1 MFKVPE
7 IDNFLTHCIAE
18 GDFSSAVYLVGT
30 PGKVYF
36 EGACGLAVATPAN
49 ISATLETIYDLASL
63 TKPLVTT
70 LLLTQL
76 IEAREIS
83 PQDPIS
89 HYLPLFD
96 TPDKRTITIAQLA
109 SHCSGLPKWLPFY
122 ALIDAETPVI
132 ARLTKVVELIA
143 QQPLA
148 NPTGTKVAYSDL
160 NFLTLSLLLTTLT
173 GKPLDILAHQN
184 IIQPLGLTHTC
195 FQPPAE
201 WQPQIAASEV
211 GNQYERKI
219 AGKQAANYQQWRTKL
234 IWGEVHDHNA
244 YFLGGVAGHAGLF
257 SPVKEVYKLAQQ
269 FLPGSKLFSD
279 SILSYFAQNLTPQYE
294 QGSSFDYFAENLTH
308 QSEQS
313 RSFGWQLSITRINT
327 DATLPISFGH
337 VGFTGTSL
345 WLVPAHQQIF
355 ILLTNCTHPTYPEAN
370 YYNMNKRRRHFHL
383 LAQEAIAQH
392 G

>member
-7 IDNFLTHCIAE
+7 IDNFLTHCITE

-30 PGKVYF
+30 PDKVYF
-36 EGACGLAVATPAN
+36 EGACGRAVAIPEE
-49 ISATLETIYDLASL
+49 IKATLATIYDLASL

-70 LLLTQL
+70 LLLAQL
-76 IEAREIS
+76 IEAGEIAL
-83 PQDPIS
+83 QDQIS
-89 HYLPLFD
+89 RYLPLFD
-96 TPDKRTITIAQLA
+96 TPDKHTITIAQLA

-122 ALIDAETPVI
+122 ALIDAETPI
-132 ARLTKVVELIA
+132 SLRLTKVVELVA

-148 NPTGTKVAYSDL
+148 YLPGTEVVYSDP
-160 NFLTLSLLLTTLT
+160 NFLVLNLLLTTLT
-173 GKPLDILAHQN
+173 GKPLDTLAHQN

-219 AGKQAANYQQWRTKL
+219 AGEQAAHYQHWRNRL
-234 IWGEVHDHNA
+234 IWGEVHDQNA

-269 FLPGSKLFSD
+269 FLPGSKLLSD
-279 SILSYFAQNLTPQYE
+279 SILGYFRENLTPQCD
-294 QGSSFDYFAENLTH
+294 QG
-308 QSEQS
+308 
-313 RSFGWQLSITRINT
+313 RSFGWQLAITGTNAGT
-327 DATLPISFGH
+327 TLPKSSFGH
-337 VGFTGTSL
+337 VGFAGTSL
-345 WLVPAHQQIF
+345 WLVPEHQQIF

-383 LAQEAIAQH
+383 LAQEAIAQY